1 MFLVV
6 WTTKHGEDQDPWF
19 KDHWVAEESYV
30 DAEKTYEGLLDDAQV
45 YVASIC
51 RVEKSTDYSVSGGIP
66 YA

>member
-30 DAEKTYEGLLDDAQV
+30 DAEKTYEGYWMTRGYMWRRFVGLRSQRIIL
-45 YVASIC
+45 
-51 RVEKSTDYSVSGGIP
+51 
-66 YA
+66 